1 MFSYID
7 IDIYHETVP
16 TPFHTAFWLLQSLY
30 CWRPFLDSLTQYSN
44 PLPPAPSALKSQMSC
59 HLPNLI
65 FRPGPPYHS
74 PISAFLLC
82 WRGLYFLSLVF
93 FFFDNLSDCGDMESQ
108 SRFNL
113 HFPYDEG
120 CWTLFQFPF
129 YSLTNFHICL
139 QKLSRHFWVSI
150 NLLYAPPS
158 APQIFIGHF
167 YLFLWQLAHLRLED
181 LG

>member
-93 FFFDNLSDCGDMESQ
+93 FFLTTFLTVVTWNLKVGLICISLMTKGVEHFFNFLFIHWQIFTSVYKNSLDIFESPLTFYTPPPPLLKYSLAISISSFDN
-108 SRFNL
+108 
-113 HFPYDEG
+113 
-120 CWTLFQFPF
+120 
-129 YSLTNFHICL
+129 
-139 QKLSRHFWVSI
+139 
-150 NLLYAPPS
+150 
-158 APQIFIGHF
+158 
-167 YLFLWQLAHLRLED
+167 
-181 LG
+181 